1 MMQDLI
7 KSNEKLLTEITK
19 KTNLINKNLASMME
33 KVKLSNDKLT
43 YEELEKMKTHI
54 DNYIIFIEAMNG
66 YKKLCEVFVKILKTI
81 ERE

>member
-1 MMQDLI
+1 MEKLI
-7 KSNEKLLTEITK
+7 KNNEALLTEITK

-33 KVKLSNDKLT
+33 KINPSNDKLT
-43 YEELEKMKTHI
+43 YAELEKMKTHI

-66 YKKLCEVFVKILKTI
+66 YKKLCQVFIKILKTI